1 MKAVIMAG
9 GFGTRIQPLTSS
21 LPKPMIP
28 VLNRPMMEYT
38 VLALKEAGI
47 TDIVILLYFLPE
59 VIRSYFGDGSD
70 FGVKIDYC
78 LPNDDYGTA
87 GAVKKAEAFL
97 DDRFIVISGDLICD
111 FDLKEIIGFHETHGA
126 FATLALTSV
135 EDPLQFGVV
144 MTDNSGRIL
153 KFLEK
158 PGWGEVFSDTINTGI
173 YVMEPESLK
182 YIPNDKPFDFSKD
195 LFPLLMVNNQPLYGY
210 KAKGYW
216 RDVGNPDAYRET
228 CIEILE
234 GKIKMHCAGTCY
246 DYEHGQLFVEDEK
259 EFAGVEIKGKVAAG
273 KNVVIGKNVKL
284 CNCVLGDN
292 VVIKHDA
299 EIKDSVIWDNV
310 VIGADN
316 AINYSVICDNVII
329 GSNVTCHKG
338 CIIAENTEVGNYVIF
353 DKDIMV
359 WPNKQIE
366 DHSILSSNLIWGDKW
381 KRSIFEGGKVTART
395 NVELSADL
403 SAKLGAALGSALP
416 KGSVVLV
423 SRDYNRACRML
434 KRAFLGGL
442 VSAGVDTVDIR
453 MSSMPVLQ
461 GAMRADK
468 DVAGVYFKQYPMDP
482 NQTEIQFLDSEGLPM
497 DPNTEKNIER
507 LFYRENFRRVPHDE
521 IGNII
526 ERPQITDFYSK
537 RFLQSFDRKIINNV
551 KQPRI
556 VVDLLNGTTD
566 EVFPYILNKLGI
578 DAIVLNS
585 YQDEHK
591 LARTMS
597 IMEQNVATLS
607 TIVTTLK
614 ADLGMFISPHAERLY
629 ITTDTGEFLTP
640 EKLLLVTI
648 MLMDMTADKPQKVYV
663 PAATPTVL
671 DHKLKKTQIVR
682 GKFIGIK
689 SSFMRDFDLVADLNS
704 EFIFPKHSLGPDSM
718 YTAVKGLE
726 MLQRLQMKMSEVAA
740 LIPDYFYAYNAINC
754 PTDKKGYLMRK
765 MSEEAMVGEAS
776 YLDGVKISFPDKGWV
791 LMLPDQYSP
800 NIHLFVEANN
810 KKNMEALSKEFQGKI
825 HEWIEDTAV

>member
-28 VLNRPMMEYT
+28 VLNRPMMEHT
-38 VLALKEAGI
+38 ILALKEAGI
-47 TDIVILLYFLPE
+47 SEIVILLYFMPE
-59 VIRSYFGDGSD
+59 VIRNYFGDGSE

-87 GAVKKAEAFL
+87 GAVKKAEALLDERFL
-97 DDRFIVISGDLICD
+97 VISGDLICD

-144 MTDNSGRIL
+144 MTTHTGKIM

-158 PGWGEVFSDTINTGI
+158 PAWGEVFSDTINTGI
-173 YVMEPESLK
+173 YVLEPEALK
-182 YIPNDKPFDFSKD
+182 YIPNDKTFDFSKD
-195 LFPLLMVNNQPLYGY
+195 LFPLLMANNHPLYGY

-216 RDVGNPDAYRET
+216 RDVGNPDAYRQT

-234 GKIKMHCAGTCY
+234 GKIKLPCDGDCY
-246 DYEHGQLFVEDEK
+246 DFEHGQLFVEDERP
-259 EFAGVEIKGKVAAG
+259 FADVIIIGKVIAG
-273 KNVVIGKNVKL
+273 KNVTVGKNVTL
-284 CNCVLGDN
+284 TNCILGDN
-292 VVIKHDA
+292 VVIKNDTS
-299 EIKDSVIWDNV
+299 IKNSVIWDNV
-310 VIGADN
+310 VIGSGN
-316 AINYSVICDNVII
+316 AINFAVICNNVIM
-329 GSNVTCHKG
+329 GANVTCHNG

-381 KRSIFEGGKVTART
+381 KRSIFEGSKVTART

-442 VSAGVDTVDIR
+442 VSSGVDTVDIR
-453 MSSMPVLQ
+453 MSSMPVLH
-461 GAMRADK
+461 GALRADK

-482 NQTEIQFLDSEGLPM
+482 NQTEIQFLDNEGLPL

-526 ERPQITDFYSK
+526 ERPQITDLYCK
-537 RFLQSFDRKIINNV
+537 RFLGHFDRKVLN
-551 KQPRI
+551 KARQPRI

-566 EVFPYILNKLGI
+566 EVFPYILNSLGI
-578 DAIVLNS
+578 DAVVLNS

-614 ADLGMFISPHAERLY
+614 SDMGVFISPHAERLFV
-629 ITTDTGEFLTP
+629 TTDTGEFLTP
-640 EKLLLVTI
+640 EKLLLTFI
-648 MLMDMTADKPQKVYV
+648 MLLDMTADKHQKVYV

-671 DHKLKKTQIVR
+671 DSMLKKTQVVR
-682 GKFIGIK
+682 GKFIDIK
-689 SSFMRDFDLVADLNS
+689 SSFIRGFDLMADLS
-704 EFIFPKHSLGPDSM
+704 SGFIFPRHSLSADSM

-726 MLQRLQMKMSEVAA
+726 LLQKLQMKLSEVVAA
-740 LIPDYFYAYNAINC
+740 IPDYFYTYNSINC

-765 MSEEAMVGEAS
+765 MSEEALGGEAS
-776 YLDGVKISFPDKGWV
+776 YLDGVKISFADKGWV

-810 KKNMEALSKEFQGKI
+810 KKNMESLSKEFQGKI

>member
-47 TDIVILLYFLPE
+47 TDIVILLYFMPE
-59 VIRSYFGDGSD
+59 VIRNYFGDGSQ
-70 FGVKIDYC
+70 FGVKIEYC
-78 LPNDDYGTA
+78 LPNGDYGTA
-87 GAVKKAEAFL
+87 GAVKKAESL
-97 DDRFIVISGDLICD
+97 LNERFIVISGDLICD
-111 FDLKEIIGFHETHGA
+111 FDLKEIIGFHATHDA

-144 MTDNSGRIL
+144 MADHTGRII

-173 YVMEPESLK
+173 YVMEADSLK
-182 YIPNDKPFDFSKD
+182 YIPDDKPFDFSKD
-195 LFPLLMVNNQPLYGY
+195 LFPLLMNNNQPLYGF

-216 RDVGNPDAYRET
+216 RDVGHPDAYRQT

-234 GKIKMHCAGTCY
+234 GKIKIPSAGTCY
-246 DYEHGQLFVEDEK
+246 EHKHGHLFIEDDR
-259 EFAGVEIKGKVAAG
+259 EFTDIEIKGKVVAG
-273 KNVVIGKNVKL
+273 KNVSIGKNVRL
-284 CNCVLGDN
+284 SNCILGNN
-292 VVIKHDA
+292 VVIKSNV
-299 EIKDSVIWDNV
+299 EMRDSVIWDNV
-310 VIGADN
+310 TIGADN
-316 AINYSVICDNVII
+316 VINYAVICHGVIL
-329 GSNVTCHKG
+329 GTNVTCAKG

-395 NVELSADL
+395 NVEISADL

-453 MSSMPVLQ
+453 MSCRPVLQ
-461 GAMRADK
+461 RAMRSDK
-468 DVAGVYFKQYPMDP
+468 DMAGVYFKQYPMDP
-482 NQTEIQFLDSEGLPM
+482 NQTEIQFLDKDGLPL

-507 LFYRENFRRVPHDE
+507 LFYRESFRRVPYDE
-521 IGNII
+521 IGKII
-526 ERPQITDFYSK
+526 ERPQIVDSYSK
-537 RFLQSFDRKIINNV
+537 RFLEHFDHKAMKSQ
-551 KQPRI
+551 KQMHV

-566 EVFPYILNKLGI
+566 EVFPYILNSLGI
-578 DAIVLNS
+578 DSVVLNS
-585 YQDEHK
+585 YQDENK

-597 IMEQNVATLS
+597 IMAQNVVTLN

-614 ADLGMFISPHAERLY
+614 ADLGMFISPHGERLY
-629 ITTDTGEFLTP
+629 VTTDTGEFLSP
-640 EKLLLVTI
+640 EKLLLMVLL
-648 MLMDMTADKPQKVYV
+648 LMDMTAEKTQKVYV
-663 PAATPTVL
+663 PAALPGILDGVL
-671 DHKLKKTQIVR
+671 TKTKITR
-682 GKFIGIK
+682 GKFVGLKAGFIRG
-689 SSFMRDFDLVADLNS
+689 FDLMADLTS
-704 EFIFPKHSLGPDSM
+704 EYISPHHSMGPDGM
-718 YTAVKGLE
+718 FMAVKILE
-726 MLQRLQMKMSEVAA
+726 MLQKLQIKASEVVAK
-740 LIPDYFYAYNAINC
+740 IPAYLYAYNVINC

-765 MSEEAMVGEAS
+765 MSEEAMGCEAS
-776 YLDGVKISFPDKGWV
+776 YVDGVKINFSDKGWV

-800 NIHLFVEANN
+800 DIHLYVEANSKEN
-810 KKNMEALSKEFQGKI
+810 LEALSKEFQGKI

>member
-21 LPKPMIP
+21 MPKPMIP

-47 TDIVILLYFLPE
+47 TDIVILLYFMPD
-59 VIRSYFGDGSD
+59 VIRSYFGDGSEL
-70 FGVKIDYC
+70 GVKIEYC
-78 LPNDDYGTA
+78 LPDDDYGTA

-97 DDRFIVISGDLICD
+97 DERFIVVSGDLIYN
-111 FDLKEIIGFHETHGA
+111 FNLKEITGFHETHGA

-144 MTDNSGRIL
+144 MTDHSGCIM

-173 YVMEPESLK
+173 YVLEPEALK
-182 YIPNDKPFDFSKD
+182 FIPSDKPFDFSKD
-195 LFPLLMVNNQPLYGY
+195 LFPLLMTNDKPLYGY

-216 RDVGNPDAYRET
+216 RDVGNPDAYRQT
-228 CIEILE
+228 CLEILE
-234 GKIKMHCAGTCY
+234 GKIHLPCAGKCY
-246 DYEHGQLFVEDEK
+246 DYEHGQLFVEDEH
-259 EFAGVEIKGKVAAG
+259 EFEKAEVQGKVAVG
-273 KNVVIGKNVKL
+273 NNVTIGKNVRL
-284 CNCVLGDN
+284 QNCVLGNN
-292 VVIKHDA
+292 VVIKSGS

-310 VIGADN
+310 VVGKN
-316 AINYSVICDNVII
+316 NTVNYAVICDNVIMGDNI
-329 GSNVTCHKG
+329 SCHKG
-338 CIIAENTEVGNYVIF
+338 CIIAENTEVGHYVIF

-395 NVELSADL
+395 NVELSAEL
-403 SAKLGAALGSALP
+403 SAKLGAALGSILP
-416 KGSVVLV
+416 KGSLVLV

-461 GAMRADK
+461 GALWTDK
-468 DVAGVYFKQYPMDP
+468 DVAGVYFKQYPADP
-482 NQTEIQFLDSEGLPM
+482 NQTEIQFLDREGLPL

-507 LFYRENFRRVPHDE
+507 LFYRENFRRVAYDE

-526 ERPQITDFYSK
+526 ERPQITDMYCK
-537 RFLQSFDRKIINNV
+537 HFLKHFDTKALNLRR
-551 KQPRI
+551 QLRI

-566 EVFPYILNKLGI
+566 EVFPYLLNNLGI
-578 DAIVLNS
+578 DSVVLNA
-585 YQDEHK
+585 YQDERK

-597 IMEQNVATLS
+597 IMAQNVETLS
-607 TIVTTLK
+607 NIVTTLK
-614 ADLGMFISPHAERLY
+614 SDLGVFISPHGERLY
-629 ITTDTGEFLTP
+629 ITTDTGEFLTS
-640 EKLLLVTI
+640 EKLLLVVLK
-648 MLMDMTADKPQKVYV
+648 LMDMTAEKSLKVYV
-663 PAATPTVL
+663 PAAAPTIL
-671 DHKLKKTQIVR
+671 DAALKKVKVVR
-682 GKFIGIK
+682 GKFIGLKADFI
-689 SSFMRDFDLVADLNS
+689 RGFDLVAGLDS
-704 EFIFPKHSLGPDSM
+704 EFVFPEHGLGPDGM
-718 YTAVKGLE
+718 FLAVKILA
-726 MLQRLQMKMSEVAA
+726 MLQKAQVKMSEIVAD
-740 LIPDYFYAYNAINC
+740 IPAYFYTYNAINC
-754 PTDKKGYLMRK
+754 PTDKKGFLMRK
-765 MSEEAMVGEAS
+765 MSEESMTGDAS
-776 YLDGVKISFPDKGWV
+776 YVDGVKISFPDKGWV
-791 LMLPDQYSP
+791 LMLPDQYSA
-800 NIHLFVEANN
+800 NIHLFVEANS

-825 HEWIEDTAV
+825 HEWIEDLAE

>member
-1 MKAVIMAG
+1 M
-9 GFGTRIQPLTSS
+9 
-21 LPKPMIP
+21 
-28 VLNRPMMEYT
+28 
-38 VLALKEAGI
+38 
-47 TDIVILLYFLPE
+47 
-59 VIRSYFGDGSD
+59 
-70 FGVKIDYC
+70 
-78 LPNDDYGTA
+78 
-87 GAVKKAEAFL
+87 
-97 DDRFIVISGDLICD
+97 
-111 FDLKEIIGFHETHGA
+111 
-126 FATLALTSV
+126 
-135 EDPLQFGVV
+135 
-144 MTDNSGRIL
+144 
-153 KFLEK
+153 
-158 PGWGEVFSDTINTGI
+158 
-173 YVMEPESLK
+173 
-182 YIPNDKPFDFSKD
+182 
-195 LFPLLMVNNQPLYGY
+195 
-210 KAKGYW
+210 
-216 RDVGNPDAYRET
+216 
-228 CIEILE
+228 
-234 GKIKMHCAGTCY
+234 
-246 DYEHGQLFVEDEK
+246 
-259 EFAGVEIKGKVAAG
+259 EIKGKVAAG

-284 CNCVLGDN
+284 SNCVLGDN

-526 ERPQITDFYSK
+526 ERPQITDLYSK
-537 RFLQSFDRKIINNV
+537 RFLQKFDRKILNNV

-566 EVFPYILNKLGI
+566 EVFPYILNSLGI
-578 DAIVLNS
+578 DAVVLNS

-607 TIVTTLK
+607 TIVPILK
-614 ADLGMFISPHAERLY
+614 ADLGVFVSPHAERLY
-629 ITTDTGEFLTP
+629 LTTDTGEFLTP
-640 EKLLLVTI
+640 EKLLLTTI
-648 MLMDMTADKPQKVYV
+648 MLMDMTTDKQQKVYV

-671 DHKLKKTQIVR
+671 DNALKKTQIVR

-704 EFIFPKHSLGPDSM
+704 EFIFPNHSLGPDGM
-718 YTAVKGLE
+718 YTAIKGLE
-726 MLQRLQMKMSEVAA
+726 MLQRLQMKLSEVVA
-740 LIPDYFYAYNAINC
+740 LVPAYFYTYNAINC

-765 MSEEAMVGEAS
+765 MSEEAMAGEAS

-810 KKNMEALSKEFQGKI
+810 KKNMEALSREFQGKI